1 VANWIN
7 KLNLSYV
14 WDKANDYEI
23 SVQEL
28 ARITAERLS
37 NINKWLDEDLIWLRD
52 NLVDEFETIAEDEE
66 AGLAD
71 FNYVMQD
78 LYDWADTPLDS
89 NWAGKKVCWIET
101 YF

>member
-1 VANWIN
+1 MANWIN
-7 KLNLSYV
+7 KLDLSDV

-28 ARITAERLS
+28 AGTIAKRLS
-37 NINKWLDEDLIWLRD
+37 NINKGLDEDLIWLRD
-52 NLVDEFETIAEDEE
+52 NLVDEFERMAEDEE
-66 AGLAD
+66 AEQVD
-71 FNYVMQD
+71 FNYAMED